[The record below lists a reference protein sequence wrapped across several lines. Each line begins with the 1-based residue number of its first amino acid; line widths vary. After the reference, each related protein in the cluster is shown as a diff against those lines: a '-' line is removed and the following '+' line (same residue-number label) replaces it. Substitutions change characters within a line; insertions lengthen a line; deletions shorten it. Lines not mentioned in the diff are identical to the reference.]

1 MDKTL
6 FEFPVQVYGEL
17 EKYNEVLSKA
27 RCKIFYKY
35 ANRNRTYITDE
46 FADKLLSS
54 LPYAPVKGIYDENDY
69 TDHGVARSEGR
80 IYGIVPENPNVS
92 WETFVDDD
100 GVARTY
106 ACTDV
111 LIFTALYEEAKDI
124 LGKGQSMELYQ
135 PSLKYHEAIV
145 ENKRY
150 IVFDEGCF
158 LGLQVLGDDVEPCF
172 EGASFYTLQ
181 STIEYAINK
190 IKEYGGTEMPKI
202 NFKLSDDE
210 KFSALWALLNP
221 EFNEEGNWTVS
232 YGISAVYDDY
242 ALCVNYETGEMNRAY
257 YSKNDEKDMIELGEI
272 VKCYVIDVTENEKA
286 TLDTLRVLNGDTYE
300 LVSEV
305 LEQAEAN
312 SEKVS
317 DFSTKIE
324 ELNET
329 VATLTTERDNANSQ
343 ATEYSNSLAQANE
356 TITSLQEE
364 ITSLTEYKDTN
375 ENEKKTGVIEQYSEL
390 LPEDVLKDYTEKMS
404 EYSVDDLDMHL
415 AYELKKSN
423 SIVFSK
429 NPGEGFVPKETP
441 ADGLTAILS
450 KYKK

>member
-54 LPYAPVKGIYDENDY
+54 LSYAPVKGIYDENDY

-100 GVARTY
+100 GVTRTY

-124 LGKGQSMELYQ
+124 LGKSQSMELYQ
-135 PSLKYHEAIV
+135 PSLKYHEAII

-158 LGLQVLGDDVEPCF
+158 LGLQVLGDNVEPCF

-364 ITSLTEYKDTN
+364 ITSLTEYKNNN
-375 ENEKKTGVIEQYSEL
+375 ENEKKAGVIEQYSEL
-390 LPEDVLKDYTEKMS
+390 LPEDVLKNYTEKMS

-423 SIVFSK
+423 STIFSK

>member
-54 LPYAPVKGIYDENDY
+54 LSYAPVKGIYDENDY

-100 GVARTY
+100 GVTRTY

-124 LGKGQSMELYQ
+124 LGKSQSMELYQ
-135 PSLKYHEAIV
+135 PSLKYHEAII

-158 LGLQVLGDDVEPCF
+158 LGLQVLGDNVEPCF

-356 TITSLQEE
+356 TITSL
-364 ITSLTEYKDTN
+364 TEYKNNN
-375 ENEKKTGVIEQYSEL
+375 ENEKKAGVIEQYSEL
-390 LPEDVLKDYTEKMS
+390 LPEDVLKNYTEKMS

-423 SIVFSK
+423 STIFSK